1 MPLQRIQPQGLS
13 KPPAYTHVIRA
24 GNTVYIA
31 GQTATDEQG
40 QVVGKGDITAQATQ
54 VFENLK
60 KALASVGADF
70 SHVAKTTIFLTDPRF
85 RDPLGEIRQR
95 YLGSNLPTS
104 TLVTVAALASPDLLI
119 EIEAIAVL
127 D

>member
-1 MPLQRIQPQGLS
+1 MPLQRIQPPGLS
-13 KPPAYTHVIRA
+13 KPPTYTHVIRA
-24 GNTVYIA
+24 GNTVYVA
-31 GQTATDEQG
+31 GQTATDERG

-60 KALASVGADF
+60 KALASADADF
-70 SHVAKTTIFLTDPRF
+70 SHVVKTTIFLTDPRF
-85 RDPLGEIRQR
+85 RDALGEIRQR
-95 YLGSNLPTS
+95 YLGQNLPTS

>member
-13 KPPAYTHVIRA
+13 KPPTYTHVIRA
-24 GNTVYIA
+24 GNTVYVA
-31 GQTATDEQG
+31 GQTATNEQG
-40 QVVGKGDITAQATQ
+40 QVVGKGDFTAQATQ

-60 KALASVGADF
+60 KALASCNADF
-70 SHVAKTTIFLTDPRF
+70 SHVVKTTIFLTDPRF
-85 RDPLGEIRQR
+85 REPLGEVRQR
-95 YLGSNLPTS
+95 YLGQNLPTS
-104 TLVTVAALASPDLLI
+104 TLVTVAALAVPDLLI

>member
-1 MPLQRIQPQGLS
+1 MPLQRIQPPGLS
-13 KPPAYTHVIRA
+13 KPPTYTHVVKA
-24 GNTVYIA
+24 GNTVYVA

-60 KALASVGADF
+60 KALASVGGDLT
-70 SHVAKTTIFLTDPRF
+70 HIAKITVFVTDPRF
-85 RDPLGEIRQR
+85 REPLGEVRKR
-95 YLGSNLPTS
+95 YLGDTLPAS

-119 EIEAIAVL
+119 EIEATAIL

>member
-1 MPLQRIQPQGLS
+1 
-13 KPPAYTHVIRA
+13 
-24 GNTVYIA
+24 VYVA

-60 KALASVGADF
+60 KALASANADF
-70 SHVAKTTIFLTDPRF
+70 SHVVKTTIFLTDPRF
-85 RDPLGEIRQR
+85 REPLSEVRQR
-95 YLGSNLPTS
+95 YLGNNLPTS
-104 TLVTVAALASPDLLI
+104 TLVTVAALATPDLLI
-119 EIEAIAVL
+119 EIEAIAVV

>member
-1 MPLQRIQPQGLS
+1 MPLQRIQPPGLS
-13 KPPAYTHVIRA
+13 RPPTYTHVIKT
-24 GNTVYIA
+24 GNTVYVA

-60 KALASVGADF
+60 KALAAVGADL
-70 SHVAKTTIFLTDPRF
+70 SQIAKITVFVTDPRF
-85 RDPLGEIRQR
+85 REPLAEVRAR
-95 YLGSNLPTS
+95 YLGNNLPAS
-104 TLVTVAALASPDLLI
+104 TLVTVAALATPDLLI
-119 EIEAIAVL
+119 EIEAIAVV

>member
-1 MPLQRIQPQGLS
+1 MALERIQPQGLS
-13 KPPAYTHVIRA
+13 KPPTYTHVVRA

-31 GQTATDEQG
+31 GQTATNERG
-40 QVVGKGDITAQATQ
+40 EVVGKGDITAQATQ

-60 KALASVGADF
+60 TALASVGGDL
-70 SHVAKTTIFLTDPRF
+70 SHIAKITVFLTDPRF
-85 RDPLGEIRQR
+85 RDPLGEVRRR
-95 YLGSNLPTS
+95 YLGDALPAS

-119 EIEAIAVL
+119 EIEAIAII